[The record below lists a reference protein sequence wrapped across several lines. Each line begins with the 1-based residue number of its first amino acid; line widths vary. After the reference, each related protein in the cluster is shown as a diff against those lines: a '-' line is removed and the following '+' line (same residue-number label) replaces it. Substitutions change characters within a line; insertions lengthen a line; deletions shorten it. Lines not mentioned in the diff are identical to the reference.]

1 MSEAWKSVVVNGKL
15 WKKIHKRNVMPFIY
29 YLSWK
34 PRLTYSLFIQQVV
47 LYPDWKKM
55 YQTLVERKSSA
66 RKPDDDAA
74 LEKHHDW
81 HRSLC
86 LLVHKT
92 TKVSSSFLVYS
103 KSKIHVD
110 FGKFWYRL
118 WNKTGQL
125 EKDSK
130 GLLLLMYLI
139 SRILQLWLQQLLFQ
153 ND

>member
-1 MSEAWKSVVVNGKL
+1 MEKDSQEKCNAIYLLFKLEAQTHLLFVYSTGGA
-15 WKKIHKRNVMPFIY
+15 
-29 YLSWK
+29 LS
-34 PRLTYSLFIQQVV
+34 
-47 LYPDWKKM
+47 DWKKM

-66 RKPDDDAA
+66 MKPDDDAA